1 MNNQMNKNLLIAILI
16 AIILFGILGMA
27 GWLAWRN
34 YLRQK
39 VNILT
44 DKTEYHQGES
54 LKVNIK
60 NNLIKN
66 ICFSSCY
73 PYYLEREKSEPGSPT
88 KIWEIYLYSK
98 CDRENLNEKC
108 IEPGKTKAFEIN
120 LSEYVEVGFH
130 RIALPVCVGCKV
142 GEKFK
147 ESKRFYSNEFL
158 VKEKIRNF

>member
-1 MNNQMNKNLLIAILI
+1 MNKKLLITILI
-16 AIILFGILGMA
+16 AIILFGILGIA

-44 DKTEYHQGES
+44 DKTEYQQGES

-73 PYYLEREKSEPGSPT
+73 PYYLEREKSEPSSPT
-88 KIWEIYLYSK
+88 RIWEIYLYSE
-98 CDRENLNEKC
+98 CDQEDLNEKC
-108 IEPGKTKAFEIN
+108 IEPGKTKVFEIN
-120 LSEYVEVGFH
+120 LLEYIEVGFH
-130 RIALPVCVGCKV
+130 RIALPVCAGCKV

-147 ESKRFYSNEFL
+147 ESKRFYSNKFL
-158 VKEKIRNF
+158 IKEKIR